1 MKVLMINGSPHRDG
15 CTHTALSEI
24 AKVLALHGVEAE
36 EVWVGTKPIAGCTA
50 CGSCRKGNGR
60 CIFEDGVNDVTA
72 RIDEYAGI
80 VVGSPVY
87 YAGASGQIT
96 AFLDRLFY
104 VCGGK
109 MAGKAAAA
117 VVSCRR
123 GGASAAFDSLNKY
136 FLMNNM
142 YVVGSQYWNQVHG
155 SCPEDVI
162 KDEEGMQTMR
172 TLGENMAYLLR
183 AFEAAKCEGVPTVKY
198 EGKIRTNFIR

>member
-1 MKVLMINGSPHRDG
+1 MKVLLLNGSPHRTG
-15 CTHTALSEI
+15 CTHTALTE
-24 AKVLALHGVEAE
+24 LADKLHQHGIETE
-36 EVWVGTKPIAGCTA
+36 EVWIGAQSIAGCTA
-50 CGSCRKGNGR
+50 CGGCAKIRR
-60 CIFEDGVNDVTA
+60 CVFDDGVNAVA
-72 RIDEYAGI
+72 ECLDEFDGI

-104 VCGGK
+104 ITGGR

-123 GGASAAFDSLNKY
+123 GGASAAFDDINKY

-155 SCPEDVI
+155 NCPEDVRR
-162 KDEEGMQTMR
+162 DEEGMQTMR

-183 AFEAAKCEGVPTVKY
+183 ALRIARMEGVPMPKY
-198 EGKIRTNFIR
+198 EKKIRTNFIR